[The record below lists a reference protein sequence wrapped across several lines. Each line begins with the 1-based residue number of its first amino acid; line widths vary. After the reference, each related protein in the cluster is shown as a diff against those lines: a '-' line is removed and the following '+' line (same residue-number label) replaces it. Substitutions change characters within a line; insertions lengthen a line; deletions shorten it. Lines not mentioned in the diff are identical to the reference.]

1 MIMIKENDGPLVNG
15 YTDKDATTFL
25 FPVERVIR
33 MKVYRHN
40 GKHYVR
46 TRDVADLLG
55 MKQPF
60 QFVANCR
67 EILGEGSILNA
78 EDTESFRGA
87 ENSGRVTFIEANDLL
102 DYLLGDGTNYLQT
115 YEKGMYTQVVEALR
129 SIVTK

>member
-1 MIMIKENDGPLVNG
+1 MILIKEAEGPTVNG
-15 YTDKDATTFL
+15 YTDKDSSTFM

-40 GKHYVR
+40 GMHYVR
-46 TRDVADLLG
+46 TRDAADLLG

-60 QFVANCR
+60 QFTANCR
-67 EILGEGSILNA
+67 EILGEGSILNG
-78 EDTESFRGA
+78 EDTESFRGE

-102 DYLLGDGTNYLQT
+102 NYLLHDGTNYLQT

-129 SIVTK
+129 NIVKE